1 MSVLYHVGKSFWL
14 ALLLDLVT
22 LFALFSRIYP
32 QEASVE
38 NQEVP
43 IEKWGSFT
51 PYKTY
56 SYDNRFYAVQTV
68 EKGVMASVIVVSI
81 YEAETDEF
89 VGDFC
94 PARSW
99 DFWGICWESDS
110 YNIWT
115 QSADIGI
122 YCYVYQDG
130 QWIRDENAVRPEDIV
145 SKYDVKDE
153 KSGDRKR

>member
-1 MSVLYHVGKSFWL
+1 MRIWKRAIIIFLVV
-14 ALLLDLVT
+14 LLLDFCLSAYT
-22 LFALFSRIYP
+22 YFYEISEEDSEEEWAK
-32 QEASVE
+32 
-38 NQEVP
+38 
-43 IEKWGSFT
+43 KWGSFT

-56 SYDNRFYAVQTV
+56 SYDNKYYAVQTV
-68 EKGVMASVIVVSI
+68 DEESPWPVIVVSV
-81 YEAETDEF
+81 YDAETDELIA
-89 VGDFC
+89 DFS

-130 QWIRDENAVRPEDIV
+130 QWVIDRNAERPEDIV
-145 SKYDVKDE
+145 SKYDK
-153 KSGDRKR
+153 